1 LHYARLSLL
10 QTANFSP
17 LPLPAFASP
26 CYNVRIV
33 EKFIRLWQTEGIM
46 VKAEKKF
53 YLVREDILPESILK
67 TALAKEMLASGEA
80 EGIMEA
86 VERLGMARSTFYKYK
101 DGVFSFFNAEN
112 MSILN
117 ISLLLRHISGILSGV
132 LNCVAALQAN
142 VLTINQNLPLHGV
155 AYATLS
161 LNIDEMSV
169 SVEEMLNQLQAL
181 EGVLNVEVV
190 GKS

>member
-1 LHYARLSLL
+1 MAK
-10 QTANFSP
+10 
-17 LPLPAFASP
+17 
-26 CYNVRIV
+26 
-33 EKFIRLWQTEGIM
+33 ED
-46 VKAEKKF
+46 KKF

-67 TALAKEMLASGEA
+67 TALAKEMLTRGEA
-80 EGIMEA
+80 DSILDA
-86 VERLGMARSTFYKYK
+86 VDHLGMARSTYYKYK

-117 ISLLLRHISGILSGV
+117 ISLLLHHISGILSGV
-132 LNCVAALQAN
+132 LNCIASLGAN

-155 AYATLS
+155 AYVTLS

-169 SVEEMLNQLQAL
+169 PVEALLKRLQEL
-181 EGVLNVEVV
+181 DGVLNVEVV

>member
-1 LHYARLSLL
+1 
-10 QTANFSP
+10 
-17 LPLPAFASP
+17 
-26 CYNVRIV
+26 
-33 EKFIRLWQTEGIM
+33 
-46 VKAEKKF
+46 
-53 YLVREDILPESILK
+53 
-67 TALAKEMLASGEA
+67 
-80 EGIMEA
+80 
-86 VERLGMARSTFYKYK
+86 MARSTFYKFM
-101 DGVFSFFNAEN
+101 DGVFSFFNAVN
-112 MSILN
+112 ISILN

-155 AYATLS
+155 AYVTLS

-181 EGVLNVEVV
+181 EGVMNVEVV

>member
-1 LHYARLSLL
+1 M
-10 QTANFSP
+10 T
-17 LPLPAFASP
+17 
-26 CYNVRIV
+26 
-33 EKFIRLWQTEGIM
+33 
-46 VKAEKKF
+46 KAQKRF

-67 TALAKEMLASGEA
+67 TALAKEMLASGEV

-101 DGVFSFFNAEN
+101 DGVFSFFNAES

-117 ISLLLRHISGILSGV
+117 ISLLLRHIPGILSGV
-132 LNCVAALQAN
+132 LNCIASLQAN

-155 AYATLS
+155 AYVTLS

-169 SVEEMLNQLQAL
+169 PVEEMLNRLQAL